1 VVIIATIIVF
11 LRLDR
16 IAAWCVLPL
25 AVWVGFATVL
35 TFAIWSLNG

>member
-1 VVIIATIIVF
+1 VVIVATVIVF

-25 AVWVGFATVL
+25 AFWVGFATVL
-35 TFAIWSLNG
+35 NFAIWSLSP